1 MMIVLA
7 FGMSRPF
14 STMVVASRTSNL
26 CADEVEHGP
35 LERVLAHLPVPDDD
49 PRLRHEPLQ
58 QVADREDRLDA
69 VVDEVHL
76 AAALQLGADRPRDD
90 LLRRT

>member
-26 CADEVEHGP
+26 RATKSSIARSSCVLVHLAVADDH
-35 LERVLAHLPVPDDD
+35 A
-49 PRLRHEPLQ
+49 RLGHEPLQ

-69 VVDEVHL
+69 VVDEVDLPAARELVANGAPDHL
-76 AAALQLGADRPRDD
+76 PDR
-90 LLRRT
+90 T